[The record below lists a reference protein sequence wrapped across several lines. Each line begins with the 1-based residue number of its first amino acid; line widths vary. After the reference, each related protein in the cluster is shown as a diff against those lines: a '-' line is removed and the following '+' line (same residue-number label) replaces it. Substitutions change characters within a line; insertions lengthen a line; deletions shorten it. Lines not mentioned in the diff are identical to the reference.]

1 MMVMLSGRGVGRI
14 PAALF
19 CGAGVPSGAERR
31 RARSLAGQRGWRRRR
46 QLRVGLGLVLTGSTH
61 TGHAGRQRDSPG
73 PPHCGPASQ
82 FRANLIARATFTNL
96 LAMWLN
102 ASEIV

>member
-1 MMVMLSGRGVGRI
+1 MINLLEWMSNRFLNI
-14 PAALF
+14 FF
-19 CGAGVPSGAERR
+19 CLHNVEPVNVDFR
-31 RARSLAGQRGWRRRR
+31 LNVDY
-46 QLRVGLGLVLTGSTH
+46 LLGLLIG
-61 TGHAGRQRDSPG
+61 Q

-82 FRANLIARATFTNL
+82 FRANLIVRATFTNL